1 MCLWQVGGLH
11 LALQKY
17 DILGVGD
24 KVQWVERLLT
34 THRAPSLARVN
45 WAWGCIALNPST
57 LEGEATRSLW

>member
-1 MCLWQVGGLH
+1 MCLWQVGRLH

-34 THRAPSLARVN
+34 THRAPSLALCKLGV
-45 WAWGCIALNPST
+45 GMYSF
-57 LEGEATRSLW
+57 ES